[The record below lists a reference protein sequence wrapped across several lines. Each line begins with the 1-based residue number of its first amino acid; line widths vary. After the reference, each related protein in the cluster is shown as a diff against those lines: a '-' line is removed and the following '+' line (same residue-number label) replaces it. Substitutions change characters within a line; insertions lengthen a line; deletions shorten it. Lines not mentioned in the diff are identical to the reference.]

1 MLKLTY
7 SAPLLALIVGCVGPE
22 SDPTDTDDTPSDLR
36 CEVAIVGGG
45 AGGLHTAFRLA
56 ADAGM
61 GENVC
66 LFELEDRLGGR
77 IKDLA
82 LDETDPNSPRV
93 GVGARRIAAGQVV
106 VERLASELEL
116 VLDTP
121 ARPGSLINVEGG
133 SSYNSDDLVPLYSPD
148 LTCASES
155 DGGTATEDCLL
166 DLLLED
172 GNRSRAADFELFGD
186 YVVDVTGEEGWQ
198 FLRDM
203 SRFRGDYQADIDPV
217 SYLDWL
223 TEELTLGA
231 LPSYPHGGMS
241 SFIEGMASR
250 TADAGGQI
258 FLSEPVARID
268 RDGDGFS
275 LQTATMSVSAT
286 SVVIAVPPIALEW
299 IEGDVIDDIK
309 AQPEVSEIQAIE
321 VVNVTNWWPSP
332 WWEEIRDSE
341 SDEGLWR
348 AWTTESCVNFIEIPQ
363 EEYLA
368 EAWVTRS
375 VYNDDSDCADF
386 WLQTLEDG
394 GEEAVNAAV
403 IEGLEQVFSNN
414 GYTLPET
421 VTLPEPVKTQVQVW
435 PDAWHWLGAGATT
448 TNTGLRDWAV
458 EPLPG
463 ESVGLVGEAYNVQ
476 RSAWSDAAYKSSIY
490 LLNSQYGMDL
500 STD

>member
-1 MLKLTY
+1 MYRLTY
-7 SAPLLALIVGCVGPE
+7 GAALLSLIAGCVDSE
-22 SDPTDTDDTPSDLR
+22 TDPTDNDGNDDTNVDLR

-61 GENVC
+61 GDSVC

-82 LDETDPNSPRV
+82 LDESDPDSPRV

-106 VERLASELEL
+106 VERLAAELEL

-121 ARPGSLINVEGG
+121 ARPGSLVNVDGG

-148 LTCASES
+148 LTCASEA

-166 DLLLED
+166 DMLLEK
-172 GNRSRAADFELFGD
+172 GSRSRAGDFELFGD

-275 LQTATMSVSAT
+275 LQTATMSVSG
-286 SVVIAVPPIALEW
+286 V
-299 IEGDVIDDIK
+299 
-309 AQPEVSEIQAIE
+309 
-321 VVNVTNWWPSP
+321 
-332 WWEEIRDSE
+332 
-341 SDEGLWR
+341 
-348 AWTTESCVNFIEIPQ
+348 
-363 EEYLA
+363 
-368 EAWVTRS
+368 
-375 VYNDDSDCADF
+375 
-386 WLQTLEDG
+386 
-394 GEEAVNAAV
+394 
-403 IEGLEQVFSNN
+403 
-414 GYTLPET
+414 
-421 VTLPEPVKTQVQVW
+421 
-435 PDAWHWLGAGATT
+435 
-448 TNTGLRDWAV
+448 
-458 EPLPG
+458 
-463 ESVGLVGEAYNVQ
+463 
-476 RSAWSDAAYKSSIY
+476 
-490 LLNSQYGMDL
+490 
-500 STD
+500 